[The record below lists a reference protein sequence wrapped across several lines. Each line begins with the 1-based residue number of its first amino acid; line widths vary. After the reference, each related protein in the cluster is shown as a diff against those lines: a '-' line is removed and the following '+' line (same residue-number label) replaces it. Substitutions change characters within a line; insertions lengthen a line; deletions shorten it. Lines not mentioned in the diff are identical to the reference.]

1 MPARR
6 VLAIAG
12 YDSASRS
19 MPHPQAEL
27 LWELRSRGI
36 ELCVFDG
43 PGSFQGSA
51 LRARGVPVESLEIRS
66 KADLR
71 AIRRIR
77 RKIRE
82 ERIEILHLLH
92 GRALH
97 AGMLAAMGLNVK
109 TILYRGAAGLRWH
122 DPSIW
127 PTYLNPR
134 VDRIICNCAFMT
146 NHVRQ
151 QALWNR
157 NKVRTVYPGHDVAW
171 YDRVRPIDR
180 AELGLPEGG
189 VLVGCVANFRPV
201 KGLDRI
207 FAAARLLRNERV
219 MFLLVGRD
227 VDNPEFRR
235 WSAQLGC
242 RMALVD
248 FTPSP
253 EHYVAACDIYVQPS
267 RSEGLAKTLM
277 EAMSMARP
285 SIVDRVG
292 GSHELIE
299 DGRSGLVIDTGDPEQ
314 FAAAL
319 TALAED
325 PPRRIEMGNQARA
338 TVATRFTMEQAV
350 KNQIAVY
357 DGVDAFLKHAKLWE
371 LGRRR
376 RQPLTPEQGVA
387 PLARNKTR

>member
-1 MPARR
+1 MSERTSAKVARR
-6 VLAIAG
+6 VLAIVG
-12 YDSASRS
+12 YGSVPKST
-19 MPHPQAEL
+19 PYPQAEL
-27 LWELRSRGI
+27 LWGLHSRGVD
-36 ELCVFDG
+36 LRVLDR
-43 PGSFQGSA
+43 PASFQGSD
-51 LRARGVPVESLEIRS
+51 LSARGVPVEYLEVRS
-66 KADLR
+66 KVDLR

-77 RKIRE
+77 RKLRE

-97 AGMLAAMGLNVK
+97 AGMLAAIGLGVK

-146 NHVRQ
+146 DHVRRQ
-151 QALWNR
+151 VLWNR
-157 NKVRTVYPGHDVAW
+157 NKVRTVYPGHDVTW

-180 AELGLPEGG
+180 AELGLPKDG

-219 MFLLVGRD
+219 RFLLVGRG
-227 VDNPEFRR
+227 VDNPEFRS

-248 FTPSP
+248 FTSSP
-253 EHYVAACDIYVQPS
+253 ERYVAACDIYVQPS
-267 RSEGLAKTLM
+267 RSEGLAKTLI

-292 GSHELIE
+292 GSGELIE
-299 DGRSGLVIDTGDPEQ
+299 DGRSGLVINTGDPRQ

-319 TALAED
+319 TALVED
-325 PPRRIEMGNQARA
+325 QPRRVEMGNQARA
-338 TVATRFTMEQAV
+338 TVATRFTMDRAV
-350 KNQIAVY
+350 QDQIAVY
-357 DGVDAFLKHAKLWE
+357 EDLMRTDG
-371 LGRRR
+371 
-376 RQPLTPEQGVA
+376 
-387 PLARNKTR
+387 

>member
-1 MPARR
+1 
-6 VLAIAG
+6 
-12 YDSASRS
+12 
-19 MPHPQAEL
+19 
-27 LWELRSRGI
+27 
-36 ELCVFDG
+36 
-43 PGSFQGSA
+43 
-51 LRARGVPVESLEIRS
+51 
-66 KADLR
+66 
-71 AIRRIR
+71 
-77 RKIRE
+77 
-82 ERIEILHLLH
+82 
-92 GRALH
+92 
-97 AGMLAAMGLNVK
+97 MLAAIGLNVK

-134 VDRIICNCAFMT
+134 VDRITCNCAFTT
-146 NHVRQ
+146 NHVRRQ
-151 QALWNR
+151 VLWNR

-219 MFLLVGRD
+219 MFLLVGRG

-253 EHYVAACDIYVQPS
+253 ERYAAACDIYVQPS
-267 RSEGLAKTLM
+267 RSEGLAKSLI
-277 EAMSMARP
+277 EAMSLARP
-285 SIVDRVG
+285 SIVDQVG
-292 GSHELIE
+292 GSRELIE
-299 DGRSGLVIDTGDPEQ
+299 DGRSGLVIDTGDPRQ

-325 PPRRIEMGNQARA
+325 QPRRVEMGNQARA
-338 TVATRFTMEQAV
+338 TVATRFTMDRAV
-350 KNQIAVY
+350 QNQMAVY
-357 DGVDAFLKHAKLWE
+357 EELMRPD
-371 LGRRR
+371 LGRS
-376 RQPLTPEQGVA
+376 PDA
-387 PLARNKTR
+387 SA